1 MHSSNRGVSCIP
13 AQECTC
19 ARRDF
24 MKASS
29 DICLLP
35 SASRVRS
42 QSSVRSHAW
51 VFDKHACTIPWKSAA
66 RFRRALALLLTIRLS
81 PQAPTL
87 GFLGVSDACSQ
98 LVQGCVILMHVVDV
112 CVCVCVCVRARQV
125 ELFIV
130 PSYRKSREHGRFP
143 HRNRRA
149 ASTPGARIH
158 DSRRVGASAARDPAS
173 R

>member
-1 MHSSNRGVSCIP
+1 MSTYRG
-13 AQECTC
+13 AEHL
-19 ARRDF
+19 
-24 MKASS
+24 
-29 DICLLP
+29 CLLL
-35 SASRVRS
+35 SASRLRCHS
-42 QSSVRSHAW
+42 FVRSHAW
-51 VFDKHACTIPWKSAA
+51 MFDKHARTVPWKSAA